1 MGNADIFQ
9 GREDPEHIGRM
20 NIGTLVEG
28 KGWHE
33 SRGGEVR

>member
-1 MGNADIFQ
+1 MVNADIFFFQ

-28 KGWHE
+28 KAMT
-33 SRGGEVR
+33 